1 MQFCVTASLF
11 EGAGAV
17 KQRQRIDGALC
28 WRKINCCHHYD
39 ARKLLDLTRIRAP
52 GIGSKGKALSQPA
65 KMDDVK
71 SLLERFRLQT
81 GERLQTLMTVPG
93 VPQQLSDS
101 MRYSLL
107 APAKRIRAALVMA
120 SAIQWGVEPRRAL
133 DAACAV
139 EMVHAASLILDDL
152 PAMDN
157 ATLRR
162 GARANHKV
170 YGEATAILSAI
181 GLLSH
186 AFGVIARDEAL
197 SVGVRTAICD
207 RLSVAI
213 GPGGLVAGQEIDL
226 HGDAEKKTV
235 EGVESMYAGKTSALF
250 CVSAEIGAIVGGAC
264 DEGRRA
270 MHLYGEHLGV
280 AFQIL
285 DDVLDAVGN
294 QSVAGKDVRVDIDR
308 PTVVTLLGIPGAE
321 DRAAKHL
328 EKAADAARSAGTGEP
343 LGAFAQYLTEAM
355 QVKLFEARRPS
366 AASQ

>member
-1 MQFCVTASLF
+1 
-11 EGAGAV
+11 
-17 KQRQRIDGALC
+17 
-28 WRKINCCHHYD
+28 
-39 ARKLLDLTRIRAP
+39 
-52 GIGSKGKALSQPA
+52 LSQPA
-65 KMDDVK
+65 KIDDVR

-81 GERLQTLMTVPG
+81 GERLQVLVNAPD
-93 VPQQLSDS
+93 VPQRLLDS

-120 SAIQWGVEPRRAL
+120 SAVQWGAEPRRAL

-162 GARANHKV
+162 GVRANHKV

-186 AFGVIARDEAL
+186 AFGVVARDAGL
-197 SVGVRTAICD
+197 SVDCRAAICD

-226 HGDAEKKTV
+226 HGDAEKQTV
-235 EGVESMYAGKTSALF
+235 EGVEQMYTGKTSALF
-250 CVSAEIGAIVGGAC
+250 CVSAEIGAIIGGAC
-264 DEGRRA
+264 NDSRHA

-280 AFQIL
+280 AFQTL
-285 DDVLDAVGN
+285 DDILDAVGS
-294 QSVAGKDVRVDIDR
+294 QSSAGKDVRVDTDR
-308 PTVVTLLGIPGAE
+308 ATVVTILGVAE
-321 DRAAKHL
+321 AEYRATKHL
-328 EKAADAARSAGTGEP
+328 EKAAEAARGAGSGEP
-343 LGAFAQYLTEAM
+343 LGAFARYLTEAM